1 MENMNKTQLLRRK
14 NKILE
19 TKQVNRVNRLD
30 RVEVEF
36 RQLEGKFEGISQNLA
51 REKRRGKME
60 GKKMEERIKGIKD
73 I

>member
-30 RVEVEF
+30 RVEVGF
-36 RQLEGKFEGISQNLA
+36 R
-51 REKRRGKME
+51 
-60 GKKMEERIKGIKD
+60 
-73 I
+73 